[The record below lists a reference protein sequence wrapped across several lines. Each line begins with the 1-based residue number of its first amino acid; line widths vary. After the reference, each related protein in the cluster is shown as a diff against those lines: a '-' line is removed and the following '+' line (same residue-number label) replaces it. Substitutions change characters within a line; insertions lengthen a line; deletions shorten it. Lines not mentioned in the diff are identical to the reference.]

1 LLYIKV
7 LWTHK
12 TLVHFSD
19 YMKKQYCAFRNELG
33 VLVQEKNIPEDLCT
47 VYMCNIDVININ
59 ISLHITA

>member
-1 LLYIKV
+1 
-7 LWTHK
+7 
-12 TLVHFSD
+12 
-19 YMKKQYCAFRNELG
+19 MKKQYCAFRNELG